1 MTFEKLRK
9 NDDVKSEGDVIYSS
23 TFTTDV
29 YAFTVDMAY
38 VDESDKGAALM
49 SLSLIAEDGRTLK
62 QIIYFTSGDEK
73 NNEITYAVRGMDGK
87 PTGEKKYLPGF
98 TIASDIHELLT
109 DGVELADMETEA
121 KLVKVWDK
129 ESSTEKPTEKAVLVD
144 LIGKTIKLGIQQQL
158 VFKSVNKDG
167 KYVETEDV
175 INRNEINKVFDAESD
190 QTVSEIK
197 AEEDSV
203 YLAKWITSYKDVVFD
218 KTKKKKTDGDS
229 KSSSSSKDATAK
241 KKKMFD

>member
-9 NDDVKSEGDVIYSS
+9 NDDVKSEGDVIYSA
-23 TFTTDV
+23 TFMTDV
-29 YAFTVDMAY
+29 YLCTVDMAY

-73 NNEITYAVRGMDGK
+73 NNEISYPVRGKDGK

-109 DGVELADMETEA
+109 DGIELADMETEA

-129 ESSTEKPTEKAVLVD
+129 ESSTEKPTEKAVLIN
-144 LIGKTIKLGIQQQL
+144 LIGLPIKLGIQQQM

-167 KYVETEDV
+167 KYVETDEI
-175 INRNEINKVFDAESD
+175 INRNEIAKVFEAETN

-197 AEEDSV
+197 ADEEAV
-203 YLAKWITSYKDVVFD
+203 YMDKWIKNYKDVVFD
-218 KTKKKKTDGDS
+218 KTKKKKDGDS
-229 KSSSSSKDATAK
+229 KGGTTSKDTSTK